1 MTAIVVKFEE
11 KGQCEPQK
19 KTAVE
24 EKAYTTEEQYI
35 RDELKP
41 ESVEAEVGVEDG
53 LPVAEKYLFRYI

>member
-1 MTAIVVKFEE
+1 MTPIVVKFEE